1 MSYLVLARKYR
12 PQNFEDM
19 IGQDAIAKTL
29 RNALL
34 HNRISSSYIF
44 CGPRGTGKTTCAR
57 ILSKAINC
65 VNGPTATPCS
75 ECPAC
80 LDIMSGN
87 SLDVL
92 EIDAASNTGVDDI
105 RTLREN
111 VRYLPSKGQK
121 RIYIIDEVHRLSPN
135 AFDALLKTLEEPP
148 AHVLFIFATTDPLKV
163 PETIL
168 SRTQRFDFRR
178 VNVEVLSANLKRIC
192 KLEGVDASDTA
203 LRLLARKA
211 DGSVRDSLSL
221 LDQVIAYAD
230 NQITDVTVQ
239 EALSLLD
246 RGLFFEFV
254 NAVHEKNR
262 KKVLDIAARVFD
274 SGTDS
279 EDFLKELSEHIRV
292 LLILNGDENNAS
304 LLAFTES
311 ELNEF
316 IQQSRLFPVGDL
328 IRFITIIMETILAL
342 KENLD
347 PRLMLELTGL
357 RMLELDSTILLS
369 DVLSSLQSGSLENNP
384 SPQPS
389 NKPQIGRTPE
399 TTSAKARLPESHGPI
414 TNRQVGVEEVKAEW
428 KSYLGALGR
437 VHPMAASQV
446 SLAEIREVSDNKIHS
461 VFDSTGRAA
470 HQLANRADNYSVISR
485 TLREHFRA
493 NLSIHFELSEPS
505 VSSDQTAA
513 DTNPITQ
520 SERLK
525 KLMQQVDGEII
536 GIRKFDN

>member
-1 MSYLVLARKYR
+1 
-12 PQNFEDM
+12 M